1 MEVGLTDA
9 VLVGVAFIAAFGAAT
24 LGSTGGLLL
33 AVMATV
39 LPAPL
44 AVPAHAAI
52 EGVRYG
58 MGWSGLRRTF
68 SPQIVIAIGFGSFL
82 GIGLSASF
90 APAVPPH
97 AQAIL
102 LGAFLFWACW
112 WPAPEPGKRFPYRLP
127 LVGGITGA
135 CSVFLGETS
144 PLVRP
149 FIADEPVDPALVPAT
164 SVAVSAVQHGFKVL
178 AFVLIGVD
186 YLSMLPVLAAMI
198 AATVAGVLLA
208 ERLRLRL
215 PLGLASL
222 AIRLLV
228 SALAIRLVVHAA
240 GWI

>member
-1 MEVGLTDA
+1 MEIGLTDA
-9 VLVGVAFIAAFGAAT
+9 VLVGIAFIAAFGAAT

-39 LPAPL
+39 MPAPL

-58 MGWSGLRRTF
+58 MGWSGFRKVF

-82 GIGLSASF
+82 GIGLAASF
-90 APAVPPH
+90 APAVPSH

-112 WPAPEPGKRFPYRLP
+112 WPAPEPGRRFPYRLP
-127 LVGGITGA
+127 LIGGITGA

-144 PLVRP
+144 PLLRP
-149 FIADEPVDPALVPAT
+149 FIADEPVDSAFVPGT
-164 SVAVSAVQHGFKVL
+164 SVAVSAVQHGFKVF
-178 AFVLIGVD
+178 AFAMIGVD
-186 YLSMLPVLAAMI
+186 YLSMLPILAAMI
-198 AATVAGVLLA
+198 VATVGGVLLA
-208 ERLRLRL
+208 ERLRLRF

-222 AIRLLV
+222 AIRLVV
-228 SALAIRLVVHAA
+228 SVLAIRLVAHAA
-240 GWI
+240 GWL